1 MMDHGTYSFSLF
13 SFLMALHGNYFFHYA
28 FKIVKSYLWDTMVNE
43 KVGLEFGMNLFMSSS
58 RI

>member
-1 MMDHGTYSFSLF
+1 
-13 SFLMALHGNYFFHYA
+13 MALIHFFIFFFNGLAWQLFLSLCLYLK